1 MLGMCDPLLAVSSM
15 LLGGAAAY
23 VILSIAERMRAPDQ
37 GPVKLRWLTIGAV
50 AAGLEIWAIH
60 YIGNLAFCPPVS
72 AAQDSSL
79 AILSLLSAGATGAVA
94 VYLISSHTDS
104 WMRVVSGGML
114 MGACMSLTHFASM
127 LAVHQQIDL
136 ENDVLLFVLSVVGI
150 IALSIIVIAFG
161 AWNIAYGNWRVTEKA
176 TAMGFALAGSH
187 LIGMIPTYSISEI
200 VSSAPPPGIEVDLLA
215 VVAVSLST
223 LLAII
228 DRQVTTASSR
238 ARASHARMIEAIE
251 SVPQG
256 FSLFDAN
263 DRLVIYN
270 RKYREIVS
278 QPGAEVQPG
287 DSFESI
293 ICRIAKRGDIPAAIG
308 DIDSW
313 VKMRLDMHRNPQGP
327 YIQQRSSGEW
337 VMINERKTQDGGTV
351 AVTTDISALKN
362 AEQAAEDAKA
372 RLADSLAL
380 VEAAKARMQEELN
393 VGRDIQRSM
402 LPRVFPAF
410 PDRKELE
417 LYAVLEPA
425 LEVGGDLYDFFLLD
439 DHRLCFVIGDVSGNG
454 VPAALFM
461 AMTKIMVKT
470 RAASDPSPASIV
482 THVNDALSAENDS
495 CMFVTLYLGIL
506 NLRDGTLLTTNAGH
520 NPPLLKRRNGQ
531 FEWLT
536 AQDGPLVGPMPG
548 IAFKES
554 LIQLGPGDE
563 IFLYTDGVTE
573 ADNVRREL
581 FGKDRLKTVLD
592 QSRAVSVI
600 DRIGEV
606 MNAVRGFAGSAPQA
620 DDITI
625 LGIRYLGIAPSDVAV
640 SVFRQ
645 TMLNRLAVIPMIQ
658 IAFERYM
665 AQWERAKPL
674 IPTLNMALDDLLN
687 NVVQYAFPND
697 PTEHTIEV
705 EGEVRDEYVALT
717 ITDDGIPFN
726 PLTVATPDLSL
737 LLHEREIGGLG
748 IHLVRYLGIAPSDVA
763 VSVFR
768 QTMLNRLAVIP
779 MIQIAFERYMAQWER
794 AKPLI
799 PTLNMALDDLLNNVV
814 QYAFPND
821 PTEHTI
827 EVEGEVRDEYVALTI
842 TDDGIPFN
850 PLTVATPDL
859 SLLLHEREIGGL
871 GIHLVRSM
879 FDEVTYH
886 RNVGRNVLTV
896 KKKFVPEPSA
906 SMRRPDRTG
915 IGAFEDEWKPP
926 QPDQHARSMTMSVT
940 SHQRG
945 DVMIVTP
952 QNRFDTNSAPEVERI
967 LMEHIERGERK
978 ILLDLS
984 QISYISSIGL
994 RVILK
999 AVMTMS
1005 RAGGRVVLSGGN
1017 DHVRTVLQL
1026 SGAMVMSLHASTLE
1040 DAISK
1045 VRETR

>member
-1 MLGMCDPLLAVSSM
+1 VLGMCDPLLAVSSM

-187 LIGMIPTYSISEI
+187 LIGMIPTYSISDI
-200 VSSAPPPGIEVDLLA
+200 ASSAPPPGIEVDLLA

-263 DRLVIYN
+263 DRLVICN
-270 RKYREIVS
+270 RKYREMVS

-748 IHLVRYLGIAPSDVA
+748 IHLVR
-763 VSVFR
+763 
-768 QTMLNRLAVIP
+768 
-779 MIQIAFERYMAQWER
+779 
-794 AKPLI
+794 
-799 PTLNMALDDLLNNVV
+799 
-814 QYAFPND
+814 
-821 PTEHTI
+821 
-827 EVEGEVRDEYVALTI
+827 
-842 TDDGIPFN
+842 
-850 PLTVATPDL
+850 
-859 SLLLHEREIGGL
+859 
-871 GIHLVRSM
+871 SM

-926 QPDQHARSMTMSVT
+926 QPDQHVRSMTMSVT

>member
-1 MLGMCDPLLAVSSM
+1 VLGMCDPLLAVSSM

-200 VSSAPPPGIEVDLLA
+200 ASSAPPPGIEVDLLA

-263 DRLVIYN
+263 DRLVICN
-270 RKYREIVS
+270 RRYREMVS

-581 FGKDRLKTVLD
+581 FGTDRLKTVLD

-625 LGIRYLGIAPSDVAV
+625 LGI
-640 SVFRQ
+640 
-645 TMLNRLAVIPMIQ
+645 
-658 IAFERYM
+658 
-665 AQWERAKPL
+665 
-674 IPTLNMALDDLLN
+674 
-687 NVVQYAFPND
+687 
-697 PTEHTIEV
+697 
-705 EGEVRDEYVALT
+705 
-717 ITDDGIPFN
+717 
-726 PLTVATPDLSL
+726 
-737 LLHEREIGGLG
+737 
-748 IHLVRYLGIAPSDVA
+748 RYLGIAPSDVA

-926 QPDQHARSMTMSVT
+926 QPDQHVRSMTMSVT

>member
-1 MLGMCDPLLAVSSM
+1 VLGMCDPLLAVSSM

-187 LIGMIPTYSISEI
+187 LIGMIPTYSISDI
-200 VSSAPPPGIEVDLLA
+200 ASSAPPPGIEVDLLA

-263 DRLVIYN
+263 DRLVICN
-270 RKYREIVS
+270 RKYREMVS

-581 FGKDRLKTVLD
+581 FGTDRLKTVLD

-625 LGIRYLGIAPSDVAV
+625 LGI
-640 SVFRQ
+640 
-645 TMLNRLAVIPMIQ
+645 
-658 IAFERYM
+658 
-665 AQWERAKPL
+665 
-674 IPTLNMALDDLLN
+674 
-687 NVVQYAFPND
+687 
-697 PTEHTIEV
+697 
-705 EGEVRDEYVALT
+705 
-717 ITDDGIPFN
+717 
-726 PLTVATPDLSL
+726 
-737 LLHEREIGGLG
+737 
-748 IHLVRYLGIAPSDVA
+748 RYLGIAPSDVA

-926 QPDQHARSMTMSVT
+926 QPDQHVRSMTMSVT

>member
-372 RLADSLAL
+372 RLKDSLAL

-625 LGIRYLGIAPSDVAV
+625 LGIRYLGIV
-640 SVFRQ
+640 
-645 TMLNRLAVIPMIQ
+645 
-658 IAFERYM
+658 
-665 AQWERAKPL
+665 
-674 IPTLNMALDDLLN
+674 
-687 NVVQYAFPND
+687 
-697 PTEHTIEV
+697 
-705 EGEVRDEYVALT
+705 
-717 ITDDGIPFN
+717 
-726 PLTVATPDLSL
+726 
-737 LLHEREIGGLG
+737 
-748 IHLVRYLGIAPSDVA
+748 PSDVA

>member
-1 MLGMCDPLLAVSSM
+1 MCDPLLAVSSM

-187 LIGMIPTYSISEI
+187 LIGMIPTYNISEI
-200 VSSAPPPGIEVDLLA
+200 ASSAPPPGIEVDLLA

-270 RKYREIVS
+270 RKYREMVS

-748 IHLVRYLGIAPSDVA
+748 IHLVR
-763 VSVFR
+763 
-768 QTMLNRLAVIP
+768 
-779 MIQIAFERYMAQWER
+779 
-794 AKPLI
+794 
-799 PTLNMALDDLLNNVV
+799 
-814 QYAFPND
+814 
-821 PTEHTI
+821 
-827 EVEGEVRDEYVALTI
+827 
-842 TDDGIPFN
+842 
-850 PLTVATPDL
+850 
-859 SLLLHEREIGGL
+859 
-871 GIHLVRSM
+871 SM

-926 QPDQHARSMTMSVT
+926 QPDQHVRSMTMSVT

>member
-256 FSLFDAN
+256 FSLFDAD
-263 DRLVIYN
+263 DRLVIFN
-270 RKYREIVS
+270 RKYREVVS

-293 ICRIAKRGDIPAAIG
+293 IRRIAKRGDIPAAIG

-337 VMINERKTQDGGTV
+337 VMIMERKTQDGGTV

-748 IHLVRYLGIAPSDVA
+748 IHLVR
-763 VSVFR
+763 
-768 QTMLNRLAVIP
+768 
-779 MIQIAFERYMAQWER
+779 
-794 AKPLI
+794 
-799 PTLNMALDDLLNNVV
+799 
-814 QYAFPND
+814 
-821 PTEHTI
+821 
-827 EVEGEVRDEYVALTI
+827 
-842 TDDGIPFN
+842 
-850 PLTVATPDL
+850 
-859 SLLLHEREIGGL
+859 
-871 GIHLVRSM
+871 SM

-896 KKKFVPEPSA
+896 KKKFIPEPSA

-926 QPDQHARSMTMSVT
+926 QPDQHVRSMTMSVT

>member
-23 VILSIAERMRAPDQ
+23 VILSIAERMRASDP
-37 GPVKLRWLTIGAV
+37 GSVRFRWLAIGAV

-72 AAQDSSL
+72 VAQDSAL

-94 VYLISSHTDS
+94 VYLISSHVDS
-104 WMRVVSGGML
+104 RMRLVSGGML
-114 MGACMSLTHFASM
+114 MGACMNLTHFSSM
-127 LAVHQQIDL
+127 LAVHQPIDL
-136 ENDVLLFVLSVVGI
+136 QNNVLFFVLSAVGI
-150 IALSIIVIAFG
+150 VALSIIVLALG

-176 TAMGFALAGSH
+176 SAMGCALAGSH
-187 LIGMIPTYSISEI
+187 LIGMIPAYS
-200 VSSAPPPGIEVDLLA
+200 SSDLTAGIAPPGIAVELLA

-228 DRQVTTASSR
+228 DRQVTSASR
-238 ARASHARMIEAIE
+238 LARDSHARMIEAIE
-251 SVPQG
+251 SVPQW
-256 FSLFDAN
+256 FALFDPD
-263 DRLVIYN
+263 DRLVICN
-270 RKYREIVS
+270 RKYREVVS
-278 QPGAEVQPG
+278 GGDAEVQLG

-293 ICRIAKRGDIPAAIG
+293 IRRIAKRGDIPAAIG
-308 DIDSW
+308 DVESW
-313 VKMRLDMHRNPQGP
+313 VQKRLDMHRNPQGL
-327 YIQQRSSGEW
+327 YIQYRSSGEW
-337 VMINERKTQDGGTV
+337 IQINERRTHDGGIV
-351 AVTTDISALKN
+351 FIATDITALKR
-362 AEQAAEDAKA
+362 AEQAAEDAKV

-425 LEVGGDLYDFFLLD
+425 LEIGGDLYDFFLVD

-520 NPPLLKRRNGQ
+520 NPPLLKRRDGQ

-554 LIQLGPGDE
+554 LIELGPGDE
-563 IFLYTDGVTE
+563 LFLYTDGVTE
-573 ADNVRREL
+573 ADNRRREL
-581 FGKDRLKTVLD
+581 FGKDRLKHVLD
-592 QSRAVSVI
+592 QSKAISVV
-600 DRIGEV
+600 DRINDV
-606 MNAVRGFAGSAPQA
+606 MKAVRTFAGDAPQA

-625 LGIRYLGIAPSDVAV
+625 LGIRYLGVAPSDVPV
-640 SVFRQ
+640 SLFRQ
-645 TMLNRLAVIPMIQ
+645 TMLNQLAVIPTIQ
-658 IAFERYM
+658 TEFERFV
-665 AQWERAKPL
+665 AQWERARPL
-674 IPTLNMALDDLLN
+674 IPILNMALDDLLN

-697 PTEHTIEV
+697 ATEHTIEV
-705 EGEVRDEYVALT
+705 EGEVRDECV
-717 ITDDGIPFN
+717 
-726 PLTVATPDLSL
+726 V
-737 LLHEREIGGLG
+737 
-748 IHLVRYLGIAPSDVA
+748 LV
-763 VSVFR
+763 
-768 QTMLNRLAVIP
+768 
-779 MIQIAFERYMAQWER
+779 
-794 AKPLI
+794 
-799 PTLNMALDDLLNNVV
+799 
-814 QYAFPND
+814 
-821 PTEHTI
+821 
-827 EVEGEVRDEYVALTI
+827 I

-896 KKKFVPEPSA
+896 KKKFAPEPST
-906 SMRRPDRTG
+906 SVRPSNQTE
-915 IGAFEDEWKPP
+915 IKAFEVAWKSA
-926 QPDQHARSMTMSVT
+926 QPGPASTSMAMGVT
-940 SHQRG
+940 SHRSG
-945 DVMIVTP
+945 TVLIVTP
-952 QNRFDTNSAPEVERI
+952 QNRFDTNSAPEVEHI
-967 LMEHIERGERK
+967 LTQSIERGERQ
-978 ILLDLS
+978 IVLDLS
-984 QISYISSIGL
+984 RISYISSIGL

-999 AVMTMS
+999 AVMTMT
-1005 RAGGRVVLSGGN
+1005 RTGGRVVLSGGK
-1017 DHVRTVLQL
+1017 DQVRTVLQL
-1026 SGAMVMSLHASTLE
+1026 SGALMMSLHTPTLE
-1040 DAISK
+1040 AAILK
-1045 VRETR
+1045 VQEPG